1 MQRSLRPQC
10 GNGNKEELI
19 KMPKPIKNHTV
30 MITIREDQYQFF
42 SKREDLNLSGW
53 VRRKIDEE
61 FHLDQ

>member
-1 MQRSLRPQC
+1 MS
-10 GNGNKEELI
+10 